1 MKRKS
6 LFFIAL
12 AGLMLGSCSKDVID
26 NGGNGASWN
35 ENGTG
40 YINLAINLPAVSSG
54 SRAGDATTP
63 QGPTF
68 DDGEGHEYAVEDATL
83 MLFTLASTGSSEDDA
98 KLHSV
103 YDMSTNF
110 RDDTSD
116 QITQTAGIVQEIKE
130 IGGEDQILALVVL
143 NRGGLFTVNGNL
155 LQIDETS
162 YGAINSG
169 TELTFG
175 NLNTTLAGK
184 ESDDSWITDGYF
196 LMSNAPLFNKQGGST
211 TTAPTG
217 DDAATTTLFKID
229 RGNIAK
235 SISQAAEKPASRIFV
250 ERAQAKIEL
259 KAEGNT
265 NGFVINDWTNVEQ
278 YKLYITK
285 WGIDNYNNHSRL
297 TRKFN
302 KDWAGYENASSS
314 SSKYYRF
321 VDAAV
326 IDDSGYYRTYWGEDV
341 NYTTASTTGGTDTP
355 PALVSIK
362 DESGLPKL
370 NVDFGKCA
378 YCFENTVDQVPA
390 EGTNLT
396 RIILET
402 ELRKQNTGVGGGEEP
417 ATDFFTVNT
426 DGKTIYFNGDKSVS
440 SSIQARII
448 AHVLSDPEV
457 AKAAQDAGVSISKD
471 NLTFAFSSS
480 WSSRNSGILNNKE
493 DFIVTYSASTVR
505 TTEGDI
511 QTAINNSLYS
521 ESSGTVTNK
530 INIDYHKG
538 GKSYYQV
545 FIRHFNNYECPWDEE
560 TKPDQSSNK
569 TQYLGRYG
577 VLRNSW
583 YVINVNSINN
593 VGDSVYPVIPTDPV
607 DKEEFFLAVEINIM
621 PWAKRQQDVDL

>member
-1 MKRKS
+1 MKKRS
-6 LFFIAL
+6 LFSIAL

-54 SRAGDATTP
+54 SRAGEETTS

-68 DDGEGHEYAVEDATL
+68 DDGKGHEYAVKDATL
-83 MLFTLASTGSSEDDA
+83 MLFTLASAGSSEDDA

-110 RDDTSD
+110 RDDDSD

-130 IGGEDQILALVVL
+130 IGGNDQILALVVL

-155 LQIDETS
+155 LQIGGTS
-162 YGAINSG
+162 YGAIDSG
-169 TELTFG
+169 TELLFET
-175 NLNTTLAGK
+175 LNTKLAEEK
-184 ESDDSWITDGYF
+184 SDNSWITDGYF

-217 DDAATTTLFKID
+217 GATTTLFKID

-235 SISQAAEKPASRIFV
+235 SISEAAKKPASRIFV

-302 KDWAGYENASSS
+302 KDWAEYENASSS

-321 VDAAV
+321 VDANK
-326 IDDSGYYRTYWGEDV
+326 IDNLEYYRTYWGEDV
-341 NYTTASTTGGTDTP
+341 NYTTASTTGGADTP

-390 EGTNLT
+390 TGKNLT

-402 ELRKQNTGVGGGEEP
+402 ELRKQNTGVGSGEEA

-448 AHVLSDPEV
+448 AHVLNDPEV
-457 AKAAQDAGVSISKD
+457 AKAAQTAGVEISAD
-471 NLTFAFSSS
+471 NLTFAFSDG
-480 WSSRNSGILNNKE
+480 WSSQNSGILNNKT
-493 DFIVTYSASTVR
+493 DFTVTYSASTGR
-505 TTEGDI
+505 TADDGI
-511 QTAINNSLYS
+511 QTAIKNSLYS
-521 ESSGTVTNK
+521 ELSGTVTNK

-560 TKPDQSSNK
+560 TKPDQSSNSNK
-569 TQYLGRYG
+569 YLGRYG

>member
-1 MKRKS
+1 MKKRS
-6 LFFIAL
+6 LFSIAL

-54 SRAGDATTP
+54 SRAGGGTAS
-63 QGPTF
+63 QGPEFT
-68 DDGEGHEYAVEDATL
+68 DGEGHEYAVEDATL
-83 MLFTLASTGSSEDDA
+83 MLFTLASAESSEDDA

-110 RDDTSD
+110 RDDDSD

-130 IGGEDQILALVVL
+130 IGGNDQILALVVL
-143 NRGGLFTVNGNL
+143 NRGSLFTVNGNL
-155 LQIDETS
+155 LQIGGTS
-162 YGAINSG
+162 YGAIDSG
-169 TELTFG
+169 TELTFAE
-175 NLNTTLAGK
+175 LNTTLAGK
-184 ESDDSWITDGYF
+184 ESDNSWITDGYF

-217 DDAATTTLFKID
+217 GATTTLFKID

-259 KAEGNT
+259 KVKDGT

-314 SSKYYRF
+314 SKYYRF
-321 VDAAV
+321 VDANK
-326 IDDSGYYRTYWGEDV
+326 IDNLEYYRTYWGEDV

-355 PALVSIK
+355 PELVSIIK
-362 DESGLPKL
+362 DDGSGLPNL

-378 YCFENTVDQVPA
+378 YCFENTVDEVPA
-390 EGTNLT
+390 TGKNLT

-402 ELRKQNTGVGGGEEP
+402 ELRKQNTGVGSGEE
-417 ATDFFTVNT
+417 AAEDFFTVNT

-448 AHVLSDPEV
+448 AHVLNDPGV
-457 AKAAQDAGVSISKD
+457 AKAAQTAGVEISAD
-471 NLTFAFSSS
+471 NLTFAFTNLSSQKA
-480 WSSRNSGILNNKE
+480 GILNNKT
-493 DFIVTYSASTVR
+493 DFTVTYSASTGR
-505 TTEGDI
+505 TTEDNI
-511 QTAINNSLYS
+511 QAAINASLYS
-521 ESSGTVTNK
+521 VASPGGEVTNK

>member
-1 MKRKS
+1 MKKKV
-6 LFFIAL
+6 LFSIAL

-54 SRAGDATTP
+54 SRAGDGTTS

-68 DDGEGHEYAVEDATL
+68 DDGKGHEYAVKDATL
-83 MLFTLASTGSSEDDA
+83 MLFTFSGSTGSSEDGA
-98 KLHSV
+98 ILHSV

-110 RDDTSD
+110 RDDDSD

-130 IGGEDQILALVVL
+130 IGGENQILALVVL
-143 NRGGLFTVNGNL
+143 NKGSLFTVENNL
-155 LQIDETS
+155 LKIGDDS
-162 YGAINSG
+162 YGSTSLGG
-169 TELTFG
+169 TQLRFG
-175 NLNTTLAGK
+175 TLNTKLAEEK
-184 ESDDSWITDGYF
+184 SDNSWITDGYF
-196 LMSNAPLFNKQGGST
+196 LMSNAPLFNKPGG

-217 DDAATTTLFKID
+217 GATTTLFEID
-229 RGNIAK
+229 RGYIAK
-235 SISQAAEKPASRIFV
+235 SISEAAEKPASRIFV

-259 KAEGNT
+259 KVKDDT
-265 NGFVINDWTNVEQ
+265 NGFEINDWTNVEQ

-285 WGIDNYNNHSRL
+285 WGIDNYNNYSRL

-314 SSKYYRF
+314 SKYYRF
-321 VDAAV
+321 VDANK
-326 IDDSGYYRTYWGEDV
+326 IDNLEYYRTYWGEDV
-341 NYTTASTTGGTDTP
+341 NYTTASTTGGADIL

-362 DESGLPKL
+362 NNTTGLPNL

-378 YCFENTVDQVPA
+378 YCFENTVDEVPA
-390 EGTNLT
+390 TGKNLT

-402 ELRKQNTGVGGGEEP
+402 ELRKQNAGGSEEP

-426 DGKTIYFNGDKSVS
+426 DGKTIYFNGDKLES

-448 AHVLSDPEV
+448 AHVLNDPGV
-457 AKAAQDAGVSISKD
+457 AAAAQNNGVTVADTDLTFEFADGALDKAGV
-471 NLTFAFSSS
+471 
-480 WSSRNSGILNNKE
+480 LNNKNS
-493 DFIVTYSASTVR
+493 FTVIYKKSDDDSEVK
-505 TTEGDI
+505 TAI
-511 QTAINNSLYS
+511 NTAINNSLYS
-521 ESSGTVTNK
+521 VVSGSEVTNK

-545 FIRHFNNYECPWDEE
+545 FIRHFNNYECPWDEG
-560 TKPDQSSNK
+560 TKPDQSSNPN
-569 TQYLGRYG
+569 QYLGRYG

>member
-1 MKRKS
+1 MKKRS
-6 LFFIAL
+6 LFSIAL

-54 SRAGDATTP
+54 SRVGDETTS
-63 QGPTF
+63 QGPEFT
-68 DDGEGHEYAVEDATL
+68 DGEGHEYAVKDATL
-83 MLFTLASTGSSEDDA
+83 MLFTLGTGSNSEDGA
-98 KLHSV
+98 MLHSV

-110 RDDTSD
+110 RDDDSD

-130 IGGEDQILALVVL
+130 IGGENQILALVVL
-143 NRGGLFTVNGNL
+143 NKGSLFTVENNL
-155 LQIDETS
+155 LKIGEDRYGSTS
-162 YGAINSG
+162 LGG
-169 TELTFG
+169 TQLRFG
-175 NLNTTLAGK
+175 TLNTKLAEEK
-184 ESDDSWITDGYF
+184 SDNSWITDGYF

-217 DDAATTTLFKID
+217 DDAATTTLFEID

-235 SISQAAEKPASRIFV
+235 SISEAAEKPASRIFV

-259 KAEGNT
+259 KVKDDT
-265 NGFVINDWTNVEQ
+265 NGFEINDWTNVEK

-302 KDWAGYENASSS
+302 KDWAEYENASS

-321 VDAAV
+321 VDANK
-326 IDDSGYYRTYWGEDV
+326 IDNLEYYRTYWGEDV
-341 NYTTASTTGGTDTP
+341 NYTTASTTGGADTSP
-355 PALVSIK
+355 ELVSIK
-362 DESGLPKL
+362 NNTTGLPNL

-378 YCFENTVDQVPA
+378 YCFENTVDEVPA
-390 EGTNLT
+390 TGKNLT

-402 ELRKQNTGVGGGEEP
+402 ELRKQNAGGSEES

-426 DGKTIYFNGDKSVS
+426 DGKTIYFNDADGST

-448 AHVLSDPEV
+448 AHVLNDPGV

-471 NLTFAFSSS
+471 NLTFAFTNFSSQ
-480 WSSRNSGILNNKE
+480 NSGILNNKT
-493 DFIVTYSASTVR
+493 DFTVTYSASTGR
-505 TTEGDI
+505 TTEDNI
-511 QTAINNSLYS
+511 QAAINASLYS
-521 ESSGTVTNK
+521 VASPEGVTNK
-530 INIDYHKG
+530 INIDYHKD

-545 FIRHFNNYECPWDEE
+545 FIRHFNNYECPWDEG

-621 PWAKRQQDVDL
+621 PWAKRQQNVDL

>member
-1 MKRKS
+1 MKKRS
-6 LFFIAL
+6 LFSIAL

-54 SRAGDATTP
+54 SRVGDETTS
-63 QGPTF
+63 QGPEFT
-68 DDGEGHEYAVEDATL
+68 DGEGHEYAVEDATL
-83 MLFTLASTGSSEDDA
+83 MLFTLGAGSNSEDGA
-98 KLHSV
+98 ILHSV

-110 RDDTSD
+110 RDDDSD

-130 IGGEDQILALVVL
+130 IEGTNEILALVVL
-143 NRGGLFTVNGNL
+143 NKGSLFTVENNL
-155 LQIDETS
+155 LKIGEDS
-162 YGAINSG
+162 YGSTSLGG
-169 TELTFG
+169 TQLRFG
-175 NLNTTLAGK
+175 TLNTKLAEE
-184 ESDDSWITDGYF
+184 ESDNSWITDGYF
-196 LMSNAPLFNKQGGST
+196 LMSNAPLFNKPGGA
-211 TTAPTG
+211 TAPTDG
-217 DDAATTTLFKID
+217 ATTTLFKID

-265 NGFVINDWTNVEQ
+265 DGFEINDWTNVEK

-285 WGIDNYNNHSRL
+285 WGIDNYNNYSRL

-302 KDWAGYENASSS
+302 KDWVEYTNATASPA
-314 SSKYYRF
+314 YYRF

-341 NYTTASTTGGTDTP
+341 NYTTGTTGGTVIQ

-362 DESGLPKL
+362 DDDTGLPKL

-390 EGTNLT
+390 TGKNLT

-402 ELRKQNTGVGGGEEP
+402 ELRKQNAGGSEES

-426 DGKTIYFNGDKSVS
+426 DGKTIYFDGDKSES

-448 AHVLSDPEV
+448 AHVLSDPGV
-457 AKAAQDAGVSISKD
+457 AKAAQTAGVEISAD
-471 NLTFAFSSS
+471 NLTFAFTNLSSQKA
-480 WSSRNSGILNNKE
+480 GILNNKT
-493 DFIVTYSASTVR
+493 DFSVTYSASTGR
-505 TTEGDI
+505 TTEDGI
-511 QTAINNSLYS
+511 QTAINTSLYS
-521 ESSGTVTNK
+521 EASSGGEVTNK

-560 TKPDQSSNK
+560 TKPDQSSNPN
-569 TQYLGRYG
+569 QYLGRYG